1 MTDTQTAD
9 INRAL
14 DNHDHLRNSYFW
26 SPASNA
32 SGRLY
37 NDKMYTFKIEV
48 VHEGHVYVYYS
59 NVQCSVRNFY
69 DTGRFC
75 KNGKKGAVRLFMKLW
90 KTGWRCISSS
100 G

>member
-32 SGRLY
+32 SGRRY
-37 NDKMYTFKIEV
+37 NEKMYTFKIEV
-48 VHEGHVYVYYS
+48 VHEGDVYVYYS

-69 DTGRFC
+69 YTGSFF
-75 KNGKKGAVRLFMKLW
+75 KNGKKGDVRLFKKLL
-90 KTGWRCISSS
+90 KTS
-100 G
+100 

>member
-1 MTDTQTAD
+1 MTDTQTAA

-32 SGRLY
+32 SGRRY
-37 NDKMYTFKIEV
+37 DEKRYTFKIELV
-48 VHEGHVYVYYS
+48 DGEDTYVYYS

-69 DTGRFC
+69 YTGSFF
-75 KNGKKGAVRLFMKLW
+75 KNGKKGDVRIFKKLL
-90 KTGWRCISSS
+90 KIS
-100 G
+100 